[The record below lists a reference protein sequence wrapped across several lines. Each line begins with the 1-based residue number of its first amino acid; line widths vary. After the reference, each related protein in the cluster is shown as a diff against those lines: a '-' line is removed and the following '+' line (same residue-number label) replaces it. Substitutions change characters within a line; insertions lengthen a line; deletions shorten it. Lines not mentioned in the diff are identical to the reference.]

1 MPKSPSLN
9 FVEDTNRHFHYNPN
23 DEEYEAQN
31 ESMSGG
37 SCCGYLSL
45 NKRHKH

>member
-1 MPKSPSLN
+1 MPKSPSINLI
-9 FVEDTNRHFHYNPN
+9 EEPHHFQYNPN

-37 SCCGYLSL
+37 SCCGYL